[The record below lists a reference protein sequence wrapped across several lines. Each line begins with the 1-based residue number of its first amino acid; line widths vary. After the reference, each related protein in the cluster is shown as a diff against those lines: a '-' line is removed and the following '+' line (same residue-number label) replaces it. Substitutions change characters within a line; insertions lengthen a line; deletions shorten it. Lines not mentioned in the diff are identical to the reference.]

1 MQNMHL
7 EQLFEDLDRPL
18 TQEVDVL
25 GVEARIRQKLVE
37 SIRPLVEQ
45 MEGDREMRAIIEVQ

>member
-1 MQNMHL
+1 MHL
-7 EQLFEDLDRPL
+7 EKLFEDLDRPL

-25 GVEARIRQKLVE
+25 GVEARVRQKLVE
-37 SIRPLVEQ
+37 SIRPIVEQ